1 MRCLPTNS
9 PLIGHA
15 LQDIENPWRVRV
27 VAVKSGHTPRIG
39 PGSLARDVGI
49 EAGTTLGILAS
60 PVALSRFADEFGLT
74 SRTQIRTFVDELSPL
89 TSGIAELVIPPNST
103 LVGSSARDVWMR
115 KTYGIALV
123 ALHRG
128 GETFREGDGV
138 RRMAF
143 QPGDTLVV
151 HTTWDAL
158 ARLKNNR
165 NFVVVTTEYP
175 QEELRPQKVPHA
187 AFFFALALALVLF
200 TDLRLSVALLTGALG
215 MVLSGVMRIEEAY
228 EAISWKTVSLLASL
242 IPLGIAV
249 ETTETARW
257 VDQVISVVGTM
268 PIWVIQTTIAVL
280 QHSSRWSAP
289 SARPCCWYRWP
300 LTSYRR
306 WRRSGVVNG
315 CTGHVQFVPD
325 SNAPVNALIMGPGG
339 YRVPD
344 FMRRHHDDHSG
355 GPDRDDEPDLLA
367 PAAVVPSA
375 GLMMWIAARLQRR
388 RFRLNNCRR
397 SVAHPSA
404 NPARYCA

>member
-1 MRCLPTNS
+1 MCLCQPTARW
-9 PLIGHA
+9 GHA
-15 LQDIENPWRVRV
+15 LQDIENPRRVRV

-128 GETFREGDGV
+128 GETFREGDV
-138 RRMAF
+138 RRIAF
-143 QPGDTLVV
+143 QPGDTLLC
-151 HTTWDAL
+151 TTWDAL

-175 QEELRPQKVPHA
+175 QEELRRRNTSCRVLCA
-187 AFFFALALALVLF
+187 CSALVLF

-228 EAISWKTVSLLASL
+228 EAISWKTVFLLAS
-242 IPLGIAV
+242 
-249 ETTETARW
+249 
-257 VDQVISVVGTM
+257 
-268 PIWVIQTTIAVL
+268 
-280 QHSSRWSAP
+280 
-289 SARPCCWYRWP
+289 
-300 LTSYRR
+300 
-306 WRRSGVVNG
+306 
-315 CTGHVQFVPD
+315 
-325 SNAPVNALIMGPGG
+325 
-339 YRVPD
+339 
-344 FMRRHHDDHSG
+344 
-355 GPDRDDEPDLLA
+355 
-367 PAAVVPSA
+367 
-375 GLMMWIAARLQRR
+375 
-388 RFRLNNCRR
+388 
-397 SVAHPSA
+397 
-404 NPARYCA
+404 